1 MPRLGPIPN
10 HTAGNSETQP
20 TPSGKE
26 AGKSRLDEQ
35 KLKKACGDFE
45 SIFIAK
51 MLKTMRGSV
60 PPSGLFGKESGQEM
74 FQSLFDEEIGKNLA
88 KERGIGLGNMMFR
101 NMTRKENHQTSPL
114 GRSPG
119 DLHPLQGRRKKEE

>member
-10 HTAGNSETQP
+10 HPAGNSETQP
-20 TPSGKE
+20 APSGKE

-51 MLKTMRGSV
+51 MLKTMRGSS
-60 PPSGLFGKESGQEM
+60 PPSGFFGKGSGQEM

-88 KERGIGLGNMMFR
+88 KGRGIGLGNMMFR
-101 NMTRKENHQTSPL
+101 NMTRKEDHQTSPL
-114 GRSPG
+114 ARSPG
-119 DLHPLQGRRKKEE
+119 DLHPLPGRRKKEE